1 MKANILLL
9 AALILVSCAQKPTT
23 TITSRLYQADQ
34 IFLEGGRPIQ
44 TLQGIYTP
52 MNTEIFYSAQKLEKL
67 EKQLGEF
74 K

>member
-1 MKANILLL
+1 MKYLLILTLL
-9 AALILVSCAQKPTT
+9 ASCTQKPTT
-23 TITSRLYQADQ
+23 TITTRLYQADQ

-52 MNTEIFYSAQKLEKL
+52 INAEIFYSAQKFEKL
-67 EKQLGEF
+67 EKELGSF

>member
-1 MKANILLL
+1 MKINLF
-9 AALILVSCAQKPTT
+9 AALFLVACAQKPTT
-23 TITSRLYQADQ
+23 TITTRLYQADQ

-52 MNTEIFYSAQKLEKL
+52 MNTEIFYSADKFEKL
-67 EKQLGEF
+67 EKQLGSF